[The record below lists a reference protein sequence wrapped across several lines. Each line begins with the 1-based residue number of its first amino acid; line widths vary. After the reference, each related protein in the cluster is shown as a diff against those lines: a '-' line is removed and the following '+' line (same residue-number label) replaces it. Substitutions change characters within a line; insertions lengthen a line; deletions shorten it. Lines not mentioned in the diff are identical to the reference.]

1 MDPQTIPMRIIH
13 CSEHTSREPLI
24 QKFKSDLGREIEVYE
39 GVPFG
44 SIYGTTLSHIHLL
57 QEMVDRDVPWFI
69 VFEDDVELVGDK
81 DELWAF
87 INAAPKPYDIFL
99 LGANEYVSY
108 FPWTAEYV
116 RIDRFWGTHALLIS
130 KKAAVAILDY
140 YYSLPMR
147 TQRQPADWIYNQTI
161 FYKKLI
167 VFGHQHR
174 CEFIHQKPNV
184 ESTVEVTPKLNP
196 IRW

>member
-13 CSEHTSREPLI
+13 CLEHTSREPLI